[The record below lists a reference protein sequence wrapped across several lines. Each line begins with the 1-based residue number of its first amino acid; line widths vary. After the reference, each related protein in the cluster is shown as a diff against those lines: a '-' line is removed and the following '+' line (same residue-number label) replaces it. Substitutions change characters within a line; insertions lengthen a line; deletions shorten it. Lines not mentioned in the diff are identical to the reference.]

1 MLQIPVAKVAV
12 LAATFAFDR
21 PYTYKIPQPL
31 AATLRPGCRVVV
43 PFSRGN
49 RPCEGMVL
57 ALGEAEDD
65 PKFKSI
71 TRQLDPEPILSPE
84 LIRLAVWMHDRFFC
98 TIYDA
103 LHAILPAGVWYRVS
117 TVYCA
122 APELDTA
129 AALAQCGKSEQRR
142 LALETVL
149 EHGGRCPLDE
159 LQAAFGDKEP
169 ASALHWLVEQK
180 FLTVEGTQKRV
191 VRDKQLEYASLAV
204 PLEEAQEE
212 IRRRRHA
219 KHQVAILELLCTI
232 GRASAGEVCQF
243 TGAPRSTMKTLVQ
256 QGVVRIDTEPYF
268 RRPVHYT
275 GQPQPIPALTPAQEQ
290 VFSGLKA
297 LLRAPDAQ
305 AALLFGVT
313 GSGKTLVYLHLIAQA
328 LAAGQGAILLVPEI
342 SLTPQMIEAFSA
354 YFGDTVAV
362 LHSGLPLSER
372 YDEWKR
378 IRAGLARVVVGTRS
392 AVFAPVQDL
401 GLLIIDEEQE
411 DTYKSESTP
420 RYHARDIA
428 QLRCAQQ
435 DALMLLGS
443 ATPTVE
449 TAYYAKRGRYQVFSL
464 HRRFNDLPL
473 PRVLIADMKDELR
486 QGNETSIGQALRGEL
501 EKNIERGEQSILFLN
516 RRGSARMLLCGECGY
531 VPQCPRCSVP
541 MTYHSANE
549 RLMCHYCGHSEAAPE
564 RCGECGGLLKRVGSG
579 TQKVEQ
585 ELFDLFPKAK
595 VLRMDADTV
604 GASRGHEALLR
615 EFEEKNIPIL
625 LGTQMVA
632 KGLDFENV
640 TLVGV
645 LDADLSLYVQ
655 NYHAAERTYS
665 LLAQVVG
672 RAGRGERAGRAV
684 IQTYH
689 PENEVIQAA
698 AKQDYEAFY
707 QSELRLR
714 RLRRYPPFADLFTL
728 TVSGS
733 EELRVIAAARTLCDA
748 LRCESEREPLRAL
761 ETEVLGP
768 AGAPVVKVNDRYRYC
783 VYLCGRSDSAL
794 RRTVSEYL
802 LAFYARKENRGL
814 DIFADCNA
822 LQ

>member
-21 PYTYKIPQPL
+21 PYTYKIPQLL
-31 AATLRPGCRVVV
+31 ADTLRPGCRVMV

-57 ALGEAEDD
+57 AVGEAEDD
-65 PKFKSI
+65 PKLKPI

-122 APELDTA
+122 APELDTS
-129 AALAQCGKSEQRR
+129 AALAQCGRSKQRR

-149 EHGGRCPLDE
+149 AHGGRCPLDE
-159 LQAAFGDKEP
+159 LQAAFGDKDP
-169 ASALHWLVEQK
+169 AGALHWLVQQK
-180 FLTVEGTQKRV
+180 FLTVEGAETRV
-191 VRDKQLEYASLAV
+191 MRDKQLEYASLAV

-212 IRRRRHA
+212 IHRRRRA

-232 GRASAGEVCQF
+232 GRASANEVCQF

-290 VFSGLKA
+290 VFSGLQA

-420 RYHARDIA
+420 RYHARDVA
-428 QLRCAQQ
+428 KFRCAQHN
-435 DALMLLGS
+435 ALLLLGS
-443 ATPTVE
+443 ATPDVVSR
-449 TAYYAKRGRYQVFSL
+449 YYAETGRYHYFTL
-464 HRRFNDLPL
+464 PDRFNARKLPD
-473 PRVLIADMKDELR
+473 VIIADMKQELR
-486 QGNETSIGQALRGEL
+486 NGNAGSISSVLYGEL
-501 EKNIERGEQSILFLN
+501 EENLRRGEQSILFLN
-516 RRGSARMLLCGECGY
+516 RRGASKIVTCAECGATY
-531 VPQCPRCSVP
+531 SCPNCSVSLTYHQGNQMLICHHCGYRRRVDPQCPV
-541 MTYHSANE
+541 
-549 RLMCHYCGHSEAAPE
+549 
-564 RCGECGGLLKRVGSG
+564 CGGELRFLGDG
-579 TQKVEQ
+579 TERI
-585 ELFDLFPKAK
+585 EADLHALFPG
-595 VLRMDADTV
+595 VETLRMDADAIAMAGT
-604 GASRGHEALLR
+604 HEALLQRFAR
-615 EFEEKNIPIL
+615 EHIPIMI
-625 LGTQMVA
+625 GTQMIT
-632 KGLDFENV
+632 KGLNFENV

-645 LDADLSLYVQ
+645 LNADQSLYVGD
-655 NYHAAERTYS
+655 YRASERTFS
-665 LLAQVVG
+665 LITQVIG
-672 RAGRGERAGRAV
+672 RSGRGDAPGRAV
-684 IQTYH
+684 IQTFT
-689 PENEVIQAA
+689 PANETIQQAA
-698 AKQDYEAFY
+698 RQDYDAFY
-707 QSELRLR
+707 RSEIRLR
-714 RLRRYPPFADLFTL
+714 ELNGTPPFSEVLAV
-728 TVSGS
+728 TVSGAQ
-733 EELRVIAAARTLCDA
+733 ENAVV
-748 LRCESEREPLRAL
+748 RCCAYIRDYFRQTVGERA
-761 ETEVLGP
+761 EVLGP
-768 AGAPVVKVNDRYRYC
+768 APLPVVRMNNRYRYRVTLYC
-783 VYLCGRSDSAL
+783 NQSKAV
-794 RRTVSEYL
+794 RRAAANIVMYCNTEKSFRDVTV
-802 LAFYARKENRGL
+802 
-814 DIFADCNA
+814 FADDNP
-822 LQ
+822 LD

>member
-31 AATLRPGCRVVV
+31 TDTLRPGCRVMV

-57 ALGEAEDD
+57 ALDKAEDD
-65 PKFKSI
+65 PKLKPL

-122 APELDTA
+122 APELDEA
-129 AALAQCGKSEQRR
+129 AALAQCGRSKQRR

-159 LQAAFGDKEP
+159 LQAAFGDKDP

-212 IRRRRHA
+212 IRRRRRA
-219 KHQVAILELLCTI
+219 PHQVAILELLCTI

-243 TGAPRSTMKTLVQ
+243 TGAPRSSMKALVQ
-256 QGVVRIDTEPYF
+256 QGVVHIDAEPYF

-290 VFSGLKA
+290 VFDGLKE

-313 GSGKTLVYLHLIAQA
+313 GSGKTLVYLHLIEQA

-378 IRAGLARVVVGTRS
+378 IRAVSRASLSARAARFSHPCRISACSSSTRS
-392 AVFAPVQDL
+392 RRTPISPRARRAITRATWPSSAAPSTVRCCCSARQRRTL
-401 GLLIIDEEQE
+401 SVAI
-411 DTYKSESTP
+411 TP
-420 RYHARDIA
+420 RPGAIITS
-428 QLRCAQQ
+428 RCRI
-435 DALMLLGS
+435 GS
-443 ATPTVE
+443 MPVSC
-449 TAYYAKRGRYQVFSL
+449 R
-464 HRRFNDLPL
+464 
-473 PRVLIADMKDELR
+473 
-486 QGNETSIGQALRGEL
+486 TS
-501 EKNIERGEQSILFLN
+501 S
-516 RRGSARMLLCGECGY
+516 S
-531 VPQCPRCSVP
+531 
-541 MTYHSANE
+541 
-549 RLMCHYCGHSEAAPE
+549 
-564 RCGECGGLLKRVGSG
+564 
-579 TQKVEQ
+579 
-585 ELFDLFPKAK
+585 
-595 VLRMDADTV
+595 
-604 GASRGHEALLR
+604 
-615 EFEEKNIPIL
+615 PI
-625 LGTQMVA
+625 
-632 KGLDFENV
+632 
-640 TLVGV
+640 
-645 LDADLSLYVQ
+645 
-655 NYHAAERTYS
+655 
-665 LLAQVVG
+665 
-672 RAGRGERAGRAV
+672 
-684 IQTYH
+684 
-689 PENEVIQAA
+689 
-698 AKQDYEAFY
+698 
-707 QSELRLR
+707 
-714 RLRRYPPFADLFTL
+714 
-728 TVSGS
+728 
-733 EELRVIAAARTLCDA
+733 
-748 LRCESEREPLRAL
+748 
-761 ETEVLGP
+761 
-768 AGAPVVKVNDRYRYC
+768 
-783 VYLCGRSDSAL
+783 
-794 RRTVSEYL
+794 
-802 LAFYARKENRGL
+802 
-814 DIFADCNA
+814 
-822 LQ
+822 

>member
-1 MLQIPVAKVAV
+1 MLQIQIPVAKVAV

-31 AATLRPGCRVVV
+31 AGTLRPGCRVVV

-57 ALGEAEDD
+57 ALDEAEDD
-65 PKFKSI
+65 PKLKPI
-71 TRQLDPEPILSPE
+71 TRQLDPEPILSQE
-84 LIRLAVWMHDRFFC
+84 LLRLAVWMHDRFFC

-117 TVYCA
+117 TVYCT

-129 AALAQCGKSEQRR
+129 AALAQCGRSKQRR

-159 LQAAFGDKEP
+159 LQAAFGDKDP
-169 ASALHWLVEQK
+169 ASALHWLVQQK
-180 FLTVEGTQKRV
+180 FLTVEGTQTRV
-191 VRDKQLEYASLAV
+191 MRDKQLEYASLAV
-204 PLEEAQEE
+204 PLEEVQEE
-212 IRRRRHA
+212 IRRRRRA

-232 GRASAGEVCQF
+232 GRASANEVCQF

-275 GQPQPIPALTPAQEQ
+275 GQPQPIPALTPVQEQ

-297 LLRAPDAQ
+297 LLCAPDAQ

-420 RYHARDIA
+420 RYHARDVA
-428 QLRCAQQ
+428 KFRCTQHR
-435 DALMLLGS
+435 ALLLLGS
-443 ATPTVE
+443 ATPDVVSR
-449 TAYYAKRGRYQVFSL
+449 YYAETGRYHYFTL
-464 HRRFNDLPL
+464 PDRFNARKLPD
-473 PRVLIADMKDELR
+473 VIIADMKQELR
-486 QGNETSIGQALRGEL
+486 NG
-501 EKNIERGEQSILFLN
+501 
-516 RRGSARMLLCGECGY
+516 
-531 VPQCPRCSVP
+531 QCPVPSAPCS
-541 MTYHSANE
+541 TASW
-549 RLMCHYCGHSEAAPE
+549 RKICAA
-564 RCGECGGLLKRVGSG
+564 
-579 TQKVEQ
+579 
-585 ELFDLFPKAK
+585 
-595 VLRMDADTV
+595 
-604 GASRGHEALLR
+604 ASRAFCFSTGA
-615 EFEEKNIPIL
+615 
-625 LGTQMVA
+625 
-632 KGLDFENV
+632 
-640 TLVGV
+640 
-645 LDADLSLYVQ
+645 VQ
-655 NYHAAERTYS
+655 ARS
-665 LLAQVVG
+665 SPV
-672 RAGRGERAGRAV
+672 
-684 IQTYH
+684 
-689 PENEVIQAA
+689 P
-698 AKQDYEAFY
+698 
-707 QSELRLR
+707 S
-714 RLRRYPPFADLFTL
+714 
-728 TVSGS
+728 
-733 EELRVIAAARTLCDA
+733 AAR
-748 LRCESEREPLRAL
+748 PIRAR
-761 ETEVLGP
+761 T
-768 AGAPVVKVNDRYRYC
+768 AA
-783 VYLCGRSDSAL
+783 SA
-794 RRTVSEYL
+794 
-802 LAFYARKENRGL
+802 
-814 DIFADCNA
+814 
-822 LQ
+822 